1 VGDASF
7 EADLHIHT
15 VRSRDAHIEP
25 GELVAAARRLG
36 LFAIA
41 VTDHNT
47 VAAVR
52 EVVSLA
58 HGQDLLVVPGVEVS
72 SRDGHVLAL
81 GVSEDV
87 PAGLGADETMRKIED
102 LGGLAVAAHP
112 GRVYTG
118 LHDDVI
124 RESGFRAVEVANG
137 HSSKRLNRRATRL
150 AARLGTATTGG
161 SDAHFLSEVGNC
173 RTAFLT
179 APSDVEGVLEAI
191 RAREVKAVGEGM
203 GPGAQVGLQA
213 KMASRWVVRGGRRL

>member
-1 VGDASF
+1 MGDAPF

-25 GELVAAARRLG
+25 RDLVAAAKGLG

-47 VAAVR
+47 VAGVR

-81 GVSEDV
+81 GVSEDIT
-87 PAGLGADETMRKIED
+87 AGLSADETIRLIED
-102 LGGLAVAAHP
+102 LGGLAIAAHP

-124 RESGFRAVEVANG
+124 KESGFRAVEVANG
-137 HSSKRLNRRATRL
+137 HSSKRLNRAARRL
-150 AARLGTATTGG
+150 AAGLGTATTGG
-161 SDAHFLSEVGNC
+161 SDAHFLGEVGNC
-173 RTAFLT
+173 RTAFPT
-179 APSDVEGVLEAI
+179 APADVEGVLEAV
-191 RAREVKAVGEGM
+191 RAREVQAVGEGM
-203 GPGAQVGLQA
+203 GPGAQLGLQA
-213 KMASRWVVRGGRRL
+213 KMAARWVARGGRRM

>member
-1 VGDASF
+1 MGDAPF

-47 VAAVR
+47 VAGVR
-52 EVVSLA
+52 DVLSVA
-58 HGQDLLVVPGVEVS
+58 HGQDLLVVPGIEVS

-81 GVSEDV
+81 GVSEVV
-87 PAGLGADETMRKIED
+87 PAGLGADETIRKVED
-102 LGGLAVAAHP
+102 LGGLAIAAHP

-137 HSSKRLNRRATRL
+137 HSSKGLNRAARRL
-150 AARLGTATTGG
+150 AAGMGTATTGG
-161 SDAHFLSEVGNC
+161 SDAHFKDEVGDC
-173 RTAFLT
+173 RTVFPT
-179 APSDVEGVLEAI
+179 APADVEGVLEAI
-191 RAREVKAVGEGM
+191 RGREVKAVGEGM
-203 GPGAQVGLQA
+203 GPGAQLALQA
-213 KMASRWVVRGGRRL
+213 KMAARWVVRGGRRM